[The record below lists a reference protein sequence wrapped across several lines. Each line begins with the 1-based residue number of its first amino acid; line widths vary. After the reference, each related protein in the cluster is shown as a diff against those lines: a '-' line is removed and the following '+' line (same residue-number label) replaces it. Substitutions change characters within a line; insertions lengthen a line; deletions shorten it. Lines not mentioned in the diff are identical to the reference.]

1 MTKKDENKPK
11 TTSTTQSSKKE
22 ILYELMQESQIEE
35 HKKVGALGKAGLLD
49 QYEDEKTKYGRFDI
63 EPSITKDEFE
73 KILKDFLG

>member
-1 MTKKDENKPK
+1 MTKKAETK
-11 TTSTTQSSKKE
+11 TKNNTSSKKM
-22 ILYELMQESQIEE
+22 ILYDLVQESNIEE
-35 HKKVGALGKAGLLD
+35 HKKIGALGKAGLLD

>member
-1 MTKKDENKPK
+1 MTKKEESKPK
-11 TTSTTQSSKKE
+11 KNTTSSKKE
-22 ILYELMQESQIEE
+22 ILYELMQESPIEE